1 MSETIVG
8 SRTRINGVVTGSDR
22 LVVHGLVEGE
32 VAMDGEVSV
41 EADGRVEATLAGGT
55 VFVRGTVNGEVT
67 GREKVEIAPDGRMIG
82 DVRTARILISD
93 GAVFKGRVE
102 MDIGEGR

>member
-1 MSETIVG
+1 MSETTVG
-8 SRTRINGVVTGSDR
+8 SKTRINGKVSGTDR

-32 VAMDGEVSV
+32 VAMDGDVVV
-41 EADGRVEATLAGGT
+41 EPDGRVEATLAGDT
-55 VFVRGTVNGEVT
+55 ILIRGVVNGEVT
-67 GREKVEIAPDGRMIG
+67 GRGKVEIAPDGRMIG

-102 MDIGEGR
+102 MDIREG

>member
-1 MSETIVG
+1 MSETTVG
-8 SRTRINGVVTGSDR
+8 SKTRINGIVSGSDR

-32 VAMDGEVSV
+32 VAMDGEVAV
-41 EADGRVEATLAGGT
+41 EADGRVEAKLSGRT
-55 VFVRGTVNGEVT
+55 VLVRGVVNGEVT
-67 GREKVEIAPDGRMIG
+67 GRDKVEIAPDGRMIG

-102 MDIGEGR
+102 MDVREG

>member
-1 MSETIVG
+1 MSETTVG
-8 SRTRINGVVTGSDR
+8 SRTRINGTVTGTDK

-32 VAMDGEVSV
+32 VSMDGEVVV
-41 EADGRVEATLAGGT
+41 EADGRVEATLAGET
-55 VFVRGTVNGEVT
+55 VFVRGVVNGEVT
-67 GREKVEIAPDGRMIG
+67 GRDKVEIAPDGRMIG

-102 MDIGEGR
+102 MDTREG